1 MPMKQAIKIISLI
14 AIIFFVVADLIFLNW
29 QILRQLEAL
38 RETREIV
45 DKIAILPN
53 LTPQTILE
61 SSSPTACSV
70 SCLSK
75 IYEATASLKL
85 PTPIPQK
92 TTPSSF
98 IRESIIT
105 FGSGSTRAGDW
116 EDITGL
122 AVYIDNGKYGK
133 IKSVVFEAAVLIP
146 NGNQGVYVRLFN
158 VTDGHPVW
166 YSDVYHEGGTAKLLI
181 SPSLTL
187 GSGNKLYQVQMKTTL
202 KDLANLNQARIRITS
217 E

>member
-1 MPMKQAIKIISLI
+1 MKQWIKIISSVIILLI
-14 AIIFFVVADLIFLNW
+14 LIVDIVFLNW
-29 QILRQLEAL
+29 KALES
-38 RETREIV
+38 
-45 DKIAILPN
+45 K
-53 LTPQTILE
+53 QTIETIPVATDSTIVLP
-61 SSSPTACSV
+61 SQTPGALISCPL
-70 SCLSK
+70 SCLSQ
-75 IYEATASLKL
+75 IYEATSSLKL
-85 PTPIPQK
+85 PTASPIGIVQV
-92 TTPSSF
+92 PSQP
-98 IRESIIT
+98 REFSVS

-122 AVYIDNGKYGK
+122 AVYIDNSKYGK

-166 YSDVYHEGGTAKLLI
+166 YSEVYHEGGTAKLLI
-181 SPSLTL
+181 SPSLAL

-202 KDLANLNQARIRITS
+202 KDLANLNQSRLKITT